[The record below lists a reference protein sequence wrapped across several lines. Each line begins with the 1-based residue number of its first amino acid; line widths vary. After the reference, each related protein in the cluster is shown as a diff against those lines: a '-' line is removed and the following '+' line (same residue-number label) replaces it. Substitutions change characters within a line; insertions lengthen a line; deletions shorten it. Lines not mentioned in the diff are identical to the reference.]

1 MDANQAK
8 KSKIYSY
15 FYGGNTSFQKFVIII
30 GVFFILMTSVFSTA
44 AFQKRDKLR
53 EDFNEAQNI
62 YNDAYYAARN
72 VANVTKGQPVTVS
85 KDDENYKVLKAYNDA
100 LEDFTDAQED
110 YLNSSSSSFWSKL
123 FVFLGVA
130 TILTG
135 LIWMLIKKCSFNKDG
150 ESIVDD
156 EIAAKME
163 EAKKKGLEKLNII
176 AAQIES
182 VDPVVLNG
190 IAEPN
195 SLATA
200 PRSLKEILRRIGRT
214 IVRYGKIILVALA
227 AFVLMLILNLLAGW
241 GFPAFLLAI
250 IALGIAGA
258 AGYFA
263 YKKYEEGS
271 FVNPSVIEDL
281 KKRAPKLII
290 RPGSDDKI
298 RASLVAYAV
307 YMFGEDQL
315 YVYYQYIDIITDKV
329 FCEGVHEYFYEDI
342 VGVTSR
348 QDTKVAYKRYGFL
361 NLLVKNVEYLEES
374 ISVVTS
380 GATHTEEYVTGIGNS
395 ILDTQFIG
403 MRNLIREKKNQK

>member
-8 KSKIYSY
+8 RSKIYSY
-15 FYGGNTSFQKFVIII
+15 FYGGNTSFQKFIIII

-44 AFQKRDKLR
+44 ATQKWNKLR
-53 EDFNEAQNI
+53 EELNETQNI
-62 YNDAYYAARN
+62 YNEAYYAARN
-72 VANVTKGQPVTVS
+72 VTNVTKGQPVTVS
-85 KDDENYKVLKAYNDA
+85 KEDENYTVLKAYNDA
-100 LEDFTDAQED
+100 LEDYTDIQKEYQEF
-110 YLNSSSSSFWSKL
+110 SKSSFWSKL
-123 FVFLGVA
+123 FVFLGIA

-135 LIWMLIKKCSFNKDG
+135 LIWLLIKKCSFNKDG
-150 ESIVDD
+150 ESIVDE

-176 AAQIES
+176 EAQIES

-195 SLATA
+195 SYASA
-200 PRSLKEILRRIGRT
+200 PRSLKEFFRRIGRT

-227 AFVLMLILNLLAGW
+227 ALVLMLILNLLAGW
-241 GFPAFLLAI
+241 GFPAFLLAVL
-250 IALGIAGA
+250 ALGIAGA
-258 AGYFA
+258 TGYLA

-271 FVNPSVIEDL
+271 FVNPSIIEQL
-281 KKRAPKLII
+281 KKHAPKLIV

-315 YVYYQYIDIITDKV
+315 YVYYQYIDIVTDKV

-395 ILDTQFIG
+395 ILDTQFTG

>member
-1 MDANQAK
+1 MN
-8 KSKIYSY
+8 
-15 FYGGNTSFQKFVIII
+15 F
-30 GVFFILMTSVFSTA
+30 
-44 AFQKRDKLR
+44 
-53 EDFNEAQNI
+53 
-62 YNDAYYAARN
+62 
-72 VANVTKGQPVTVS
+72 
-85 KDDENYKVLKAYNDA
+85 
-100 LEDFTDAQED
+100 
-110 YLNSSSSSFWSKL
+110 NSS
-123 FVFLGVA
+123 
-130 TILTG
+130 
-135 LIWMLIKKCSFNKDG
+135 
-150 ESIVDD
+150 
-156 EIAAKME
+156 
-163 EAKKKGLEKLNII
+163 
-176 AAQIES
+176 
-182 VDPVVLNG
+182 
-190 IAEPN
+190 
-195 SLATA
+195 
-200 PRSLKEILRRIGRT
+200 
-214 IVRYGKIILVALA
+214 
-227 AFVLMLILNLLAGW
+227 
-241 GFPAFLLAI
+241 
-250 IALGIAGA
+250 
-258 AGYFA
+258 GYFA